1 MSAANAAAI
10 RRRVNNQNGVSIEP
24 PVSKPTT
31 SATATSQAGLTLPQ
45 VISNLDV
52 RIKSL
57 ETNIPAMN
65 GMDTIF
71 SSGIIDEFNSR
82 FEILANELADIKD
95 TILKLQ
101 TFTMEV
107 NKTMH
112 DERIHILSEVGNASV
127 SNSINDINHEEP
139 SSPTSVSI
147 KDMAQEE
154 LAKVNY

>member
-10 RRRVNNQNGVSIEP
+10 RRRVNNQNGVYIDT

-57 ETNIPAMN
+57 ETNTPAMN

-71 SSGIIDEFNSR
+71 SSGVIDEFNSR

-95 TILKLQ
+95 IILKLQ

-127 SNSINDINHEEP
+127 SNSINDINHGEP

>member
-10 RRRVNNQNGVSIEP
+10 RRRVNNQNGSQIEP

-57 ETNIPAMN
+57 ETNTPAMN
-65 GMDTIF
+65 GIDTIF
-71 SSGIIDEFNSR
+71 SPGVIDEFNSR

-95 TILKLQ
+95 IILKLQ

-127 SNSINDINHEEP
+127 SNSINDINHEQP